1 MYEREIEDANRVL
14 NNTFIFNNP
23 WDMEQTHTPW
33 TFKTQIDWN
42 LVPFDDEEW
51 TFMLARFS
59 FLQNLKVAYLATG
72 EDKYIEKGKALI
84 NDFIINNPLDASNK
98 NKSWR
103 TLDSAI
109 RIHSFLNFPHSDTA
123 LFKNSI
129 KEHCLYLKSVNTDF
143 LALSNWG
150 TIGYAYLVE
159 GALFLQDLTLAEDA
173 LARFSENLRYSVLE
187 DGMQFEQSP
196 MYHVEVLL
204 SLLDLIR
211 CTEKYNYE
219 INPEIRQVAHK
230 MLLFMLTS
238 MTADKKQFLQADSD
252 DTNIED
258 VLSYGALT
266 LKDGLFKTFG
276 LTKLPITYSQED
288 RELYN
293 SLPLIQPSFTSK
305 CLFQSGNTYLRSSWT
320 KDAVVTHFKTG
331 HMGSGHGHSD
341 LLHLDV
347 SYKDINLLVD
357 SGRFTYTEKPI
368 RYELKSAFSH
378 NTIVQDNIDFTKI
391 SDSWGFKK
399 RADTAQVSFYENSN
413 YAYVVGFNFG
423 YSNTIIKREV
433 IQIKDI
439 AIVIFDS
446 LFSDKEHEYSR
457 YFHFD
462 NKYKLEKAANFI
474 KYGDSKL
481 WFDEQKEMSNIHT
494 TSYSKH
500 YNSLEEKETVVL
512 ASKGVELMLA
522 TVLTLK
528 PEAKVS
534 LEKLKLLKNN
544 TNIENSY
551 GIDIQS
557 GADTIHMLATIRNEI
572 YGIGFIKDSKMK
584 GYGRIIASINGQ
596 YEAISI

>member
-1 MYEREIEDANRVL
+1 MYEREIEDASRVL
-14 NNTFIFNNP
+14 NNTFLFDNP

-42 LVPFDDEEW
+42 YVPFDDEEW
-51 TFMLARFS
+51 TFMLARFN
-59 FLQNLKVAYLATG
+59 FLQNLKVAYFVTK
-72 EDKYIEKGKALI
+72 EDKYLKKGNALI
-84 NDFIINNPLDASNK
+84 NDFIINNPLSANNK

-123 LFKNSI
+123 LFKKSI
-129 KEHCLYLKSVNTDF
+129 KEHCIYLESVDTEF

-150 TIGYAYLVE
+150 TIGYAYLAE
-159 GALFLQDLTLAEDA
+159 GALFLQDLTLAEKA
-173 LARFSENLRYSVLE
+173 LARFFENLRYSVLE

-204 SLLDLIR
+204 SILDLIK
-211 CTEKYNYE
+211 CSEKYNYK
-219 INPEIRQVAHK
+219 IDPEIRMVAHK
-230 MLLFMLTS
+230 MLLFLITS
-238 MTADKKQFLQADSD
+238 MKADKRQFLQADSD
-252 DTNIED
+252 DTKIED
-258 VLSYGALT
+258 VLTYGAVIF
-266 LKDGLFKTFG
+266 KDGLFKTFG
-276 LTKLPITYSQED
+276 LTELPITYSQED
-288 RELYN
+288 KELYN
-293 SLPLIQPSFTSK
+293 SLPLQQPGFTSK
-305 CLFQSGNTYLRSSWT
+305 CLFQSGNTYLRSSWA
-320 KDAVVTHFKTG
+320 KDALVTHFKTG

-347 SYKDINLLVD
+347 SYKYIDILVD

-368 RYELKSAFSH
+368 RYELKSAFLH

-391 SDSWGFKK
+391 VDSWGFGK
-399 RADTAQVSFYENSN
+399 RADTAQVAFYENSN
-413 YAYVVGFNFG
+413 YAYVVGLNLG
-423 YSNTIIKREV
+423 YSNSIIKREV

-439 AIVIFDS
+439 AIVILDS
-446 LFSDKEHEYSR
+446 IFSDKEHEYSR

-462 NKYKLEKAANFI
+462 NKYKLEKAENFI

-481 WFDEQKEMSNIHT
+481 WFEAQKEKLNMHA

-512 ASKGVELMLA
+512 SSKGKELMLA
-522 TVLTLK
+522 TVLTLH
-528 PEAKVS
+528 PGSKVS
-534 LEKLKLLKNN
+534 FEALQLLKDNS
-544 TNIENSY
+544 NIENGY
-551 GIDIQS
+551 GIEIKS
-557 GADTIHMLATIRNEI
+557 GSDNIHMLATIRNEI
-572 YGIGFIKDSKMK
+572 YGIGLFKDSKMK